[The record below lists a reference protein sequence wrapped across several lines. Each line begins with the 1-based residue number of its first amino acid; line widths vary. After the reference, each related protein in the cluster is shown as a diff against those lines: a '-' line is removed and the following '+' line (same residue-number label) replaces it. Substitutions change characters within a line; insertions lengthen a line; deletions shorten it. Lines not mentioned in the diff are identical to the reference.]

1 MDLRNRYTTIILQ
14 KNNKIYYDISD
25 DFGLW
30 SPVIQKIKPFHT
42 KRDTSII
49 VARVYLTEEN
59 ASSGDFLGAA

>member
-1 MDLRNRYTTIILQ
+1 M
-14 KNNKIYYDISD
+14 IYYDISD

-30 SPVIQKIKPFHT
+30 SPVIQKTKPFHT

-49 VARVYLTEEN
+49 VARVYLTEEH